1 VVDHHHLTRAAGDR
15 ELDVV
20 QLQLAVT
27 IVEPGGARTE
37 FRYGSSVLAE
47 KLDAYA
53 VSPAGA
59 IRRVLEERTALAI
72 GDPAKMAAIIIGSA
86 DQEPAPR
93 RIALG
98 SDAYTAIA
106 GALTDRLALLEGQRD
121 LALSTDYPAAD
132 S

>member
-1 VVDHHHLTRAAGDR
+1 
-15 ELDVV
+15 
-20 QLQLAVT
+20 
-27 IVEPGGARTE
+27 
-37 FRYGSSVLAE
+37 VLAE